1 MREASPWRKKGED
14 DTSWGDA
21 NLTGPKNEESPRGR
35 FSYYKFYVN
44 SHANKMLEK

>member
-21 NLTGPKNEESPRGR
+21 NLTGPKNEESPDLATIN
-35 FSYYKFYVN
+35 FT
-44 SHANKMLEK
+44 